1 MRLAYV
7 CKNFYVPMY
16 VKTQPFIAWMFIM
29 EDEKFYVPMYVKTEP
44 FIAWM
49 FIMENEK

>member
-29 EDEKFYVPMYVKTEP
+29 EDEKFYVPMYVNRTIYCMDVYNGK
-44 FIAWM
+44 
-49 FIMENEK
+49 